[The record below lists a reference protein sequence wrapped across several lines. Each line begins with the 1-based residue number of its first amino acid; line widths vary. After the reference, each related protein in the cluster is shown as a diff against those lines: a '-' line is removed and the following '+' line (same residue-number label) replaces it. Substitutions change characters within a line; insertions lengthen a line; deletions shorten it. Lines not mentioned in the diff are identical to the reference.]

1 LEDADV
7 LACEDTSVGARL
19 LAANG
24 IRRSIARL
32 DEHAPVSKLR
42 SIVEEAAAGKSVVY
56 FSDAGT
62 PGVSDP
68 GPALVDLAHEAGV
81 EVDAIPGPS
90 AVFTAV
96 MLSGFFAQK
105 LVFLGFLSRKAGA
118 IASELQPY
126 AESTT
131 TLVFFEAPTRMQKTL
146 EIALKTLGER
156 RVAVCREMTK
166 AHQEVVRCSLSE
178 LVLAGRTFKGECT
191 VVLEGRR
198 KSLARGS

>member
-1 LEDADV
+1 LAEADV

-32 DEHAPVSKLR
+32 DEHAPESKLK
-42 SIVEEAAAGKSVVY
+42 SIVAEAAGGKSVAY

-68 GPALVDLAHEAGV
+68 GPALVDLAYEAGV

-96 MLSGFFAQK
+96 MLSGFYAQK
-105 LVFLGFLSRKAGA
+105 LVFLGFLARKPGA
-118 IASELQPY
+118 IASELGPY

-131 TLVFFEAPTRMQKTL
+131 TLVFFEAPTRLLKTL
-146 EIALKTLGER
+146 EIALKTLGDR
-156 RVAVCREMTK
+156 RVALCREMTK
-166 AHQEVVRCSLSE
+166 AHQEVIRGRLSE
-178 LVLAGRTFKGECT
+178 LVSTERTFKGECT
-191 VVLEGRR
+191 VVLEGKR
-198 KSLARGS
+198 KSFA

>member
-1 LEDADV
+1 M
-7 LACEDTSVGARL
+7 

-24 IRRSIARL
+24 LRRSILRL
-32 DEHAPVSKLR
+32 DEHAPESKLR
-42 SIVEEAAAGKSVVY
+42 AIIEHALGGKSVVY

-68 GPALVDLAHEAGV
+68 GPALVDLAYEAGV

-90 AVFTAV
+90 ALLTAV

-105 LVFLGFLSRKAGA
+105 LVFLGFLQRRAGA
-118 IASELQPY
+118 IRSELAPF

-131 TLVFFEAPTRMQKTL
+131 TLVFFEAGNRLGKTL
-146 EIALKTLGER
+146 QTALEALGER

-166 AHQEVVRCSLSE
+166 SHQEVIRGDLSE
-178 LVLAGRTFKGECT
+178 LANSTRTFKGECT
-191 VVLEGRR
+191 VVLEGKR

>member
-1 LEDADV
+1 MQDADV

-24 IRRSIARL
+24 LRRSIIRL
-32 DEHAPVSKLR
+32 DEHAPESKIR
-42 SIVEEAAAGKSVVY
+42 AVVAEAVAGKSVVY

-68 GPALVDLAHEAGV
+68 GPALVDSAYEQGV
-81 EVDAIPGPS
+81 VVDAVPGPS
-90 AVFTAV
+90 AAMTAI

-105 LVFLGFLSRKAGA
+105 FVFFGFMARKPGA
-118 IASELQPY
+118 IKAEFDAY

-131 TLVFFEAPTRMQKTL
+131 TLVFFEAANRLAKTL
-146 EIALKTLGER
+146 THAHAALGER

-166 AHQEVVRCSLSE
+166 SHQEVIRGRLSE
-178 LVLAGRTFKGECT
+178 LAISARTFKGECT
-191 VVLEGRR
+191 VVLEGKR
-198 KSLARGS
+198 KTLARGA